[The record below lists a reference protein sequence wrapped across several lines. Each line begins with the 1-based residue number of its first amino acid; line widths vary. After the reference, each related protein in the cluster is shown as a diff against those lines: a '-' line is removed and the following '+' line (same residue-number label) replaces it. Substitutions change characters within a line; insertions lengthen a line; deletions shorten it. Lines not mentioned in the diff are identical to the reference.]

1 MKIVV
6 NNITSTIKFGN
17 LPIGHV
23 FHDHEEYWY
32 LKCESVMC
40 EDYAEP
46 INAVNLETGE
56 FEHFALDD
64 DIFPV
69 VGKFVAEIIG
79 VST

>member
-6 NNITSTIKFGN
+6 NNITSTINFGN

-23 FHDHEEYWY
+23 FHDQSDNWY

-56 FEHFALDD
+56 FEYFSLDD
-64 DIFPV
+64 EIFPV
-69 VGKFVAEIIG
+69 VGKFVAEYFG
-79 VST
+79 VNT